1 MQRPTPPQ
9 PPARLR
15 PRGRW
20 GLVLAL
26 LAGGCGGGGGA
37 SDDTPARVLPA
48 ELGFSGYATSAGGY
62 QLNFAPLVGDGAGLI
77 SRRALVRFDLS
88 EVPSRAQ
95 VLEATLRVFQVGT
108 TGAPYTDFG
117 DMVVDHVR
125 MGAALD
131 GTDFDG
137 GTLSPAFAVAF
148 TGPAQG
154 YRSLNVTAQVAAD
167 LAAGRTTS
175 DYRFLFPDAPG
186 PDELE
191 DAAILGLGGD
201 GSLTTLTVK
210 FRLP

>member
-1 MQRPTPPQ
+1 MHGLLCPP
-9 PPARLR
+9 PKAARLL
-15 PRGRW
+15 RGSW

-26 LAGGCGGGGGA
+26 LVGGCGGGGGT
-37 SDDTPARVLPA
+37 SDGTATRVLAA
-48 ELGFSGYATSAGGY
+48 EIAFSGYATSAGGF
-62 QLNFAPLVGDGAGLI
+62 QVNFAPLVGDGAGLI

-88 EVPSRAQ
+88 EVPGRAQ

-154 YRSLNVTAQVAAD
+154 YRSLNVAAQVAAD
-167 LAAGRTTS
+167 LAAGRDTS

-201 GSLTTLTVK
+201 GSLTTLTVHY
-210 FRLP
+210 RVP